1 VPGTPPW
8 HLLCIGPKDDRHG
21 EPNLAYHALRVKDF
35 SYVEYA
41 TGERKLYYLGRD
53 PYQLLNIYQ
62 SDDQNFVS
70 SLTARLAALKQC
82 AGATCRSAE
91 NATLPTV
98 R

>member
-1 VPGTPPW
+1 
-8 HLLCIGPKDDRHG
+8 
-21 EPNLAYHALRVKDF
+21 
-35 SYVEYA
+35 
-41 TGERKLYYLGRD
+41 LYYLGRD